1 MEIMLAFLLAA
12 SENSPGSHRNAGK
25 KEKRKGVFMEEGEM
39 LFASV
44 RGRVI
49 NLLDAVL

>member
-1 MEIMLAFLLAA
+1 
-12 SENSPGSHRNAGK
+12 
-25 KEKRKGVFMEEGEM
+25 MEEGEM

-49 NLLDAVL
+49 NLLDAVLWQ